1 MKKIVICS
9 NNNFFELKIKKK
21 NYFFLKKKNQLNLK
35 FLKKINPEIIFFP
48 HWNHIVDK
56 KIIKNY
62 LCIGFHAS
70 PLPYGRGG
78 SPIQNMII
86 RNFKQTTLCCFKLE
100 EKLDTGPIYFKKKIS
115 LLGKGEKIFSNIYN
129 SIIKMILQFQ
139 KKIPKSKKQIGNPTY
154 FKRRKPKEGN
164 LLNYNTINE
173 VFNIIRMLDIKF
185 LKYPNGFIENKRL
198 IFKFRD
204 AKLRK
209 NKIEAKV
216 DILRK

>member
-1 MKKIVICS
+1 MACFVS
-9 NNNFFELKIKKK
+9 
-21 NYFFLKKKNQLNLK
+21 
-35 FLKKINPEIIFFP
+35 
-48 HWNHIVDK
+48 
-56 KIIKNY
+56 Y

-86 RNFKQTTLCCFKLE
+86 RNFKQTTLCCLKLE

-115 LLGKGEKIFSNIYN
+115 LLGTGEKIFLNIYE
-129 SIIKMILQFQ
+129 SIIKMIFQFQ
-139 KKIPKSKKQIGNPTY
+139 KKIPKSNKQIGKPTY

-173 VFNIIRMLDIKF
+173 VFNIVRMLDIKI
-185 LKYPNGFIENKRL
+185 LNYPKAFIENKRL
-198 IFKFRD
+198 IFKFKD
-204 AKLRK
+204 AKLEK

-216 DILRK
+216 EILRK